1 MSRYYHELVFLS
13 HDKEYDIRRA
23 LTMAMYKSYEPTC
36 RALDWDTIGRFVVTP
51 SQSENHLG
59 GLVFNTKTLA
69 DTAFHRINKMIG
81 IYEGLMHASN
91 EKPIAMA
98 IDIRKVER

>member
-1 MSRYYHELVFLS
+1 MSRYYHELVILT
-13 HDKEYDIRRA
+13 HEQEYKVRRA

-51 SQSENHLG
+51 SQSDYHLG

-81 IYEGLMHASN
+81 IYEGLTLAN
-91 EKPIAMA
+91 GETPIAMTL
-98 IDIRKVER
+98 DIRKVER